1 METNERLNNTIKIV
15 ADVLERHK
23 EKENVKEAYEDIL
36 KLKKKKNIKNYKG
49 EIS

>member
-15 ADVLERHK
+15 ADVLEKHK

-36 KLKKKKNIKNYKG
+36 KLKEKRNI
-49 EIS
+49 

>member
-15 ADVLERHK
+15 ADVLEWHK

-36 KLKKKKNIKNYKG
+36 KLKEKRNI
-49 EIS
+49 